1 MTKGLRCPNCDHTTH
16 RKTVHDWLVN
26 KTAPYLNCNNVFCN
40 TRWKRAVL
48 EANADQFSGEVKKED
63 KKPELKPVVKEVV
76 LPKAF
81 IAAVTVSTVKPVVPK
96 KPVPKAFVS
105 TVKTGHTKETW
116 LDRVRTIARHRA
128 KVNGVVAIDDLRKWA
143 DLHNDHPPY
152 KSSWGSVFQPTEWKK
167 VSLKRSSYTS
177 SRSRKI
183 NVWALVKQTVAV

>member
-1 MTKGLRCPNCDHTTH
+1 MTKGLRCPNCDSTVH

-48 EANADQFSGEVKKED
+48 EANAAQFLGTEKKED
-63 KKPELKPVVKEVV
+63 KKPELKPVAKEVV
-76 LPKAF
+76 APKVMS
-81 IAAVTVSTVKPVVPK
+81 AATIPVVTKPKPVT
-96 KPVPKAFVS
+96 KA
-105 TVKTGHTKETW
+105 KTSHTKETW